1 MQAVIHFIGKSE
13 ELLQELQAAV
23 APDLSVARHASAKA
37 AADSFIK
44 AGPEDQLGLVVLLET
59 ENLDLAVN
67 ECRSLRE
74 KIDSYPVTIIALI
87 KSPESRDQCIEA
99 GADDCLILPLIPVQ
113 VKNRIE
119 AYVSP
124 EVQYLNFVNQ
134 LERKL
139 IDERVSG
146 QLLRWEPLERLA
158 EIFSAVGIWIFRH
171 TPTKDDL
178 HLDKYYILDTIPIRE
193 TGTLGFPDKWVGL
206 LQESSTQKSGVIAIP
221 PEQSEQELSE
231 ANIKYLATIPLWHE
245 DVVVGLMVLGFPD
258 QPQPSYSQ
266 RRLWT
271 AAGKSLA
278 NLLDLEGFREED
290 ESYSV
295 QAGLLSLITRYI
307 SQATDVRKILSLTL
321 DHTVPMLNAY
331 WGSIWMYSDDGEYL
345 EMVSSLSHSPIPSKP
360 RQLGK
365 DQGLIGW
372 VGTHGESL
380 LTDQPAEH
388 PGFDPQVDP
397 VKASDEFIFL
407 AVPLRNQNDVIGV
420 LSLHH
425 EPGVKISDHDVV
437 IVESIADLTAS
448 FISNIN
454 MLQELRDFSRQQR
467 ALFEMSQQIA
477 QGLNLQTTLNR
488 ALQWV
493 IRLIEVEVG
502 LLWLVDEGVT
512 ALEPVASLGRDIE
525 SQEQNTIA
533 LDQGLFG
540 QVVAQGKA
548 AVINDP
554 DNDPLV
560 DESIREILGKSLRN
574 FVLLPMIY
582 RGESIGVLG
591 LMNKVGGR
599 FQSSEMALLTTASD
613 MMAIA
618 VGNARLHSHTIDLLQ
633 EREHVHALAL
643 QTARFATVGRLTA
656 SLSHEINN
664 PMQAI
669 RGALELAMENLE
681 DHETLVEYI
690 TMCLRESERVVQLI
704 NRMRHIYRQT
714 SKDPEPVL
722 INETIHEVSI
732 VARKEIARHGVSLQ
746 LELAPGLGGVMGMVD
761 QLRLVFLSVALSLS
775 DALSQSEGE
784 KQLTIRTSPIENGI
798 LIEYHADPQIPSWA
812 VGFDKRDLKNP
823 TEASVSL
830 LLSKDIIAALG
841 GSIQFL
847 EKDQGNIVAIELPI
861 AEPN

>member
-1 MQAVIHFIGKSE
+1 MKE
-13 ELLQELQAAV
+13 
-23 APDLSVARHASAKA
+23 
-37 AADSFIK
+37 
-44 AGPEDQLGLVVLLET
+44 
-59 ENLDLAVN
+59 
-67 ECRSLRE
+67 
-74 KIDSYPVTIIALI
+74 
-87 KSPESRDQCIEA
+87 
-99 GADDCLILPLIPVQ
+99 
-113 VKNRIE
+113 
-119 AYVSP
+119 
-124 EVQYLNFVNQ
+124 
-134 LERKL
+134 
-139 IDERVSG
+139 
-146 QLLRWEPLERLA
+146 
-158 EIFSAVGIWIFRH
+158 
-171 TPTKDDL
+171 DL

-206 LQESSTQKSGVIAIP
+206 LQETDARQSELIAIP
-221 PEQSEQELSE
+221 PEQTDQGFSE
-231 ANIKYLATIPLWHE
+231 AKIKFLATIPLWRE
-245 DVVVGLMVLGFPD
+245 DVAVGLMVLGYQD
-258 QPQPSYSQ
+258 QPQSSYSQ

-278 NLLDLEGFREED
+278 NLLDLEGLRKED

-307 SQATDVRKILSLTL
+307 SQASDVGKILSLTL

-331 WGSIWMYSDDGEYL
+331 WGSIWMYSDDGEKL
-345 EMVSSLSHSPIPSKP
+345 EMASSLSHSPIPSKP
-360 RQLGK
+360 RHLRK

-372 VGTHGESL
+372 VGTQGESL
-380 LTDQPAEH
+380 LTDQPAKH

-407 AVPLRNQNDVIGV
+407 AVPLRNQNDIMGV

-454 MLQELRDFSRQQR
+454 MLQELRDFSRQQN

-477 QGLNLQTTLNR
+477 QGLNLQTALNR

-493 IRLIEVEVG
+493 NRLIEVEVG

-512 ALEPVASLGRDIE
+512 ALEPVASLGLDIK

-540 QVVAQGKA
+540 QVVTQGKA

-554 DNDPLV
+554 DKDPLV
-560 DESIREILGKSLRN
+560 DDSIREILGEYLKD

-591 LMNKVGGR
+591 LVNKVGGR

-669 RGALELAMENLE
+669 RGALELAMENL
-681 DHETLVEYI
+681 DDRETLVEYI
-690 TMCLRESERVVQLI
+690 TMCLRESERVVHLI

-714 SKDPEPVL
+714 SKDPEPIL
-722 INETIHEVSI
+722 INETINEISI

-746 LELAPGLGGVMGMVD
+746 LDLAPGLGDVVGMVD

-784 KQLTIRTSPIENGI
+784 KHLTIRTSPIDNGV
-798 LIEYHADPQIPSWA
+798 LIEYQSVPQIPSWA
-812 VGFDKRDLKNP
+812 VGLDKRDGQSP

-830 LLSKDIIAALG
+830 LLSKDIIVALG

-847 EKDQGNIVAIELPI
+847 EKDHGNAVAIELPI
-861 AEPN
+861 LEQN